1 MAIQAI
7 VFKSEDNTAVAL
19 MDLPKGTQLELGV
32 EGQKRQVTLIEP
44 ITYQHKFAVAPIKT
58 GEKVL
63 KYAQVIGEATTDI
76 QQGEHVHIHNM
87 VGLRMKAASK
97 A

>member
-19 MDLPKGTQLELGV
+19 MDLPEGTQLDLDV

-44 ITYQHKFAVAPIKT
+44 ITYQHKFAVAPIKE

-63 KYAQVIGEATTDI
+63 KYAQVIGEAIADI
-76 QQGEHVHIHNM
+76 RAGEHVHIHNM

>member
-1 MAIQAI
+1 MQAI
-7 VFKSEDNTAVAL
+7 VFSPEDNTAVAL
-19 MDLPKGTQLELGV
+19 MDLPDGAKLDLEV

-44 ITYQHKFAVAPIKT
+44 ITYQHKFAVSSIKK

-63 KYAQVIGEATTDI
+63 KYAQVIGEATADI
-76 QQGEHVHIHNM
+76 RQGQHVHVHNM

-97 A
+97 E